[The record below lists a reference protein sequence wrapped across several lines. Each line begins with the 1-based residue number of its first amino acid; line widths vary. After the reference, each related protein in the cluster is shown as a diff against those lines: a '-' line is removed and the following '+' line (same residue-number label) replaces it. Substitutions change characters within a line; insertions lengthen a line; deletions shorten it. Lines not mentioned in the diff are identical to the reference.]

1 VADVT
6 QLAEHRHARTVESL
20 RDLVAPDMPADALER
35 CAELIDKHPD
45 HRGLFIV
52 AGVSFGPHLTASMNV
67 GALVTRAHEPCVVVD
82 LDLLLPPVEASRRGG
97 RW

>member
-1 VADVT
+1 MAEVT
-6 QLAEHRHARTVESL
+6 QLAAHRKVRVVESL
-20 RDLVAPDMPADALER
+20 RDLIPPDMPETALER

-52 AGVSFGPHLTASMNV
+52 AGLSFGPHLTASMNV

-82 LDLLLPPVEASRRGG
+82 LDLLLPPVEAPRRGG